1 MTPSGLRWGV
11 AGGVALGTLY
21 ALSPLTVWFSVAMAG
36 VFFWAGRGLTA
47 TERRGVWGI
56 LAVAV
61 AVRVLAIVVLFVTS
75 EPGTNP
81 SFFWD
86 GDGVFL
92 KYRSLVIRDVWLGVP
107 IETVEFTNSFSRLY
121 GWSSYLYVLAY
132 VQYLT
137 GPSPFGVH
145 LMNVFLYFC
154 AAVLLHRLVRPTFGA
169 ASAWL
174 GLALML
180 LLPTL
185 IAWSVAALKEALYV
199 LLTAVAV
206 RAVVMAARAT
216 PAYARLAGLA
226 LLAAA
231 VAANSSVRA
240 GASVIMIGG
249 IAVGI
254 AGSVLARRLVLVLL
268 LIVSLPIAAV
278 QVWQQPGVRDAIM
291 TQLRRAA
298 VTHIGN
304 VRTEG
309 NSYKLLDQRIYSDHD
324 YSATTMTPPEA
335 LRFTV
340 RAVVSFIVM
349 PLPWQVTSRAELV
362 FLGQQV
368 IWYLLVLLAGV
379 GCVAGV
385 RRDSLVT
392 CLLAGVAVV
401 GGVTIALNSGNLGT
415 MVRFRDTIV
424 PFVVWLSARGAI
436 SLVNAVV
443 SRGTAG
449 PVVQPNKALT
459 A

>member
-1 MTPSGLRWGV
+1 MTASGLRWGM
-11 AGGVALGTLY
+11 AGGIALGTLY

-36 VFFWAGRGLTA
+36 VFLWAGRGLTA
-47 TERRGVWGI
+47 TERRAVWGI

-61 AVRVLAIVVLFVTS
+61 AVRVLAIVVLFATS

-86 GDGVFL
+86 GDGVYL
-92 KYRSLVIRDVWLGVP
+92 KHRSLVIRDVWLGVP
-107 IETVEFTNSFSRLY
+107 TGPVEFTNGFSRHY

-137 GPSPFGVH
+137 APSPFGVH
-145 LMNVFLYFC
+145 LLNVFLFIS
-154 AAVLLHRLVRPTFGA
+154 AAVVLFRMVRPAFGA

-199 LLTAVAV
+199 FLAAVAV
-206 RAVVMAARAT
+206 RAVVMAARAM

-226 LLAAA
+226 LLVGA
-231 VAANSSVRA
+231 VAANSTVRA
-240 GASVIMIGG
+240 GALVIMGGG
-249 IAVGI
+249 IAVGVV
-254 AGSVLARRLVLVLL
+254 GSVLVRRLVLVLV
-268 LIVSLPIAAV
+268 LIVGLPVAAV
-278 QVWQQPGVRDAIM
+278 WLWQQPGVQVAVIN
-291 TQLRRAA
+291 QLRPAA
-298 VTHIGN
+298 VTHMGN

-324 YSATTMTPPEA
+324 YVVKTMTPPEA

-340 RAVVSFIVM
+340 RAVVSFIAM

-368 IWYLLVLLAGV
+368 IWCLLVILAGV
-379 GCVAGV
+379 GCVAGI

-392 CLLAGVAVV
+392 CLLAGIAVV

-436 SLVNAVV
+436 SLVNGVV
-443 SRGTAG
+443 SCGAAE
-449 PVVQPNKALT
+449 PVVQTNEALT
-459 A
+459 V

>member
-1 MTPSGLRWGV
+1 MTTSGLRWGV

-21 ALSPLTVWFSVAMAG
+21 ALSPLTVWFSVAMVG

-47 TERRGVWGI
+47 TERRAVWGI
-56 LAVAV
+56 LALAV
-61 AVRVLAIVVLFVTS
+61 AVRVLAIVVLFAAS
-75 EPGTNP
+75 EPGSNP

-86 GDGVFL
+86 GDGVYL
-92 KYRSLVIRDVWLGVP
+92 KHRSLIIRDVWLGVP
-107 IETVEFTNSFSRLY
+107 TGLVEFTNGFSRVY

-137 GPSPFGVH
+137 GPGPFGVH
-145 LMNVFLYFC
+145 LLNVFLFIS
-154 AAVLLHRLVRPTFGA
+154 AAVVLHRMVRPTFGA

-199 LLTAVAV
+199 LLMAVAV
-206 RAVVMAARAT
+206 RAVVMVGRAT

-231 VAANSSVRA
+231 VAANSTVRA
-240 GASVIMIGG
+240 GALVIMGGG
-249 IAVGI
+249 IAIGVV
-254 AGSVLARRLVLVLL
+254 GSVVVRRLVLVLF
-268 LIVSLPIAAV
+268 LIVSLPVAAV
-278 QVWQQPGVRDAIM
+278 QLWQHPGVQDAIM
-291 TQLRRAA
+291 IQLRRAA
-298 VTHIGN
+298 VTHMGN
-304 VRTEG
+304 VRTVG
-309 NSYKLLDQRIYSDHD
+309 NSYKLLDQRIYSDRD
-324 YSATTMTPPEA
+324 WRLKTMTPPEA

-340 RAVVSFIVM
+340 RAVASFIAM
-349 PLPWQVTSRAELV
+349 PLPWQVTSRAEFV

-368 IWYLLVLLAGV
+368 IWDLLVILACV
-379 GCVAGV
+379 GCVAGI

-392 CLLAGVAVV
+392 CLLAGIAVV

-436 SLVNAVV
+436 SLVNVV
-443 SRGTAG
+443 RSRGVAE
-449 PVVQPNKALT
+449 PVVQPTEALT
-459 A
+459 V